1 MTGETPEEVL
11 AEARR
16 WWHTDIIDVRPGE
29 IDLRGYPVQELIG
42 TVGFVDTIWLMLRGE
57 LPSHAQAALL

>member
-1 MTGETPEEVL
+1 MTEESAEDVL

-16 WWHTDIIDVRPGE
+16 WWQTDIIDVNPGE

-42 TVGFVDTIWLMLRGE
+42 NVSFVDTIWLMLRG
-57 LPSHAQAALL
+57 